1 MYEAYFPHASFNPG
15 IVGLQ
20 IVAPEFRLD
29 IARRTPLPFAR
40 LKGERS
46 VFFHHP

>member
-1 MYEAYFPHASFNPG
+1 MYEVCFPYASFNPG

-29 IARRTPLPFAR
+29 IA
-40 LKGERS
+40 
-46 VFFHHP
+46 